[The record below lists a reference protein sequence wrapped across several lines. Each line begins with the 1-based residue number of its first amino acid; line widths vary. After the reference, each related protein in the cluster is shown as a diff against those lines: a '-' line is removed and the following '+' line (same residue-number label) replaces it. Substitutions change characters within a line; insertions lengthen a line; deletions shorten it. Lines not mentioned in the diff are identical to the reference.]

1 MQIGCGQIVKTIK
14 GNRYL
19 YFWWYENASE
29 RRVQKYAYVGRED
42 DPEAREK
49 ARRMTLDYYVRARES
64 LNATIRALRGRS

>member
-1 MQIGCGQIVKTIK
+1 VQIGCGQTVKTIK
-14 GNRYL
+14 GNRYI
-19 YFWWYENASE
+19 YFWWYESTNGRSF
-29 RRVQKYAYVGRED
+29 QKYTCVGRED

>member
-14 GNRYL
+14 GNRYI
-19 YFWWYENASE
+19 YFWWYESTNGRS
-29 RRVQKYAYVGRED
+29 VQKYAYVGRED

-49 ARRMTLDYYVRARES
+49 ARRMTLDYYVRARER